1 MASKERFYESIEIN
15 FDKAARYIDVDQGI
29 LEQIKVCNS
38 VYEVRFPV
46 KIDDQYKV
54 IDAFRVQHS
63 HHRLPVKGGI
73 RYSEM
78 VNQEEVMALAALMT
92 YKCAL
97 VGVPFGGAK
106 GGVQINS
113 REYTKEQL
121 ERITRRYT
129 AELVKKN
136 FIGPAIDVPAPDY
149 GTGEQEMAWI
159 LDTYRALAGHDLNS
173 TACVTGKPVDVG
185 GINGRSEAT
194 GRGVFYALR
203 ETLNDKDLMESIGM
217 EPGTEG
223 KTLAIQGLG
232 KVGSKTGKIC
242 QEEGG
247 MKVIAV
253 AEIEGAIY
261 CEDGID
267 IDALIQ
273 HRNDTGSILH
283 FPGAKNLDDCE
294 DALYVKCD
302 VLVPA
307 ALESQIRSDNADKVQ
322 ARIIAEAANG
332 PITSGGEDIL
342 IDKGI
347 MIIPDLY
354 ANAGGVTVSYFEWLK
369 NLNHVRFGRMSEKF
383 NEASYDKI
391 VKLVERLSGKEIS
404 VEERMD
410 LIRGGNEIDMVRSG
424 LEETMVTAFR
434 FIRQEMINYDITDLR
449 TAAYVVALKR
459 IAVDYERLGI
469 FP

>member
-78 VNQEEVMALAALMT
+78 VNQEEGMALAALMT

>member
-38 VYEVRFPV
+38 IYEVRFPV

-129 AELVKKN
+129 AELIKKN
-136 FIGPAIDVPAPDY
+136 FIGPSIDVPAPDY

-203 ETLNDKDLMESIGM
+203 ETLNDVELMESIGM
-217 EPGTEG
+217 KPGTEG

-273 HRNDTGSILH
+273 HRSDTGSILH

-294 DALYVKCD
+294 DALYVECD

-322 ARIIAEAANG
+322 AKIIAEAANG

-434 FIRQEMINYDITDLR
+434 FIRQEMKNYNITDLR